1 MVASLNV
8 LRSVPSSSIFWK
20 SLRSIGTS
28 SLYVWE
34 NSPVKPSGLGHLF
47 VGRCKIT
54 DSISVLMISL
64 FKLSIYSWF
73 SFGGLYVSR
82 TCPFLPA
89 CRIYWHI
96 IVHSIFFFSLQ
107 YQLLCSSF
115 LILFVFS
122 LFTALWTWPEV
133 CKSCLSFQRTGS
145 WFYWLFYF
153 FFLSLFYLFFLWSL
167 LFPSFY

>member
-96 IVHSIFFFSLQ
+96 IVHSIFFFPAVSVVMFFIS
-107 YQLLCSSF
+107 Y
-115 LILFVFS
+115 FVC
-122 LFTALWTWPEV
+122 V
-133 CKSCLSFQRTGS
+133 
-145 WFYWLFYF
+145 
-153 FFLSLFYLFFLWSL
+153 LSLYRFVNLAKGL
-167 LFPSFY
+167 

>member
-1 MVASLNV
+1 MVASLNA

-20 SLRSIGTS
+20 SLRRIGTS

-54 DSISVLMISL
+54 DSISVLMISQ

-73 SFGGLYVSR
+73 SFGGLYASR

-89 CRIYWHI
+89 CQIYWHI
-96 IVHSIFFFSLQ
+96 IVHSIFFFPCSISCYVLHFLFCLCSLSL
-107 YQLLCSSF
+107 LLCEPGQRFVNLVYLFKEPVLGFTDFSTYF
-115 LILFVFS
+115 FIFILF
-122 LFTALWTWPEV
+122 L
-133 CKSCLSFQRTGS
+133 
-145 WFYWLFYF
+145 
-153 FFLSLFYLFFLWSL
+153 LWSL
-167 LFPSFY
+167 LFPSFYSF